1 METEFSSYKNMIK
14 RFVEAGGNVTAEGIG
29 HIYALSSDLGLSGE
43 WLNRYVEGRINEK
56 INNMSY

>member
-1 METEFSSYKNMIK
+1 MIK